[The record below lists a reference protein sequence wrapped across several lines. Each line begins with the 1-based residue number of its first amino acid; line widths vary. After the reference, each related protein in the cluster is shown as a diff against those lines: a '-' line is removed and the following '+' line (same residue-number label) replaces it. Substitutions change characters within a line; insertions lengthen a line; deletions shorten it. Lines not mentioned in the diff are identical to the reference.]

1 MHPLL
6 IPVGLAVAIAGLF
19 WPTED
24 KDNGE
29 VSKDSGKR
37 GGGDRSRKPV
47 SGSSKP
53 DNGSRIVKPAEPEPI
68 PEPEVIPNDQKSDS
82 DNAPTVDLRGD
93 QSGDNSRGE
102 SDSAPGSGEAEPV
115 TSDDPPV
122 IEDKPDA

>member
-29 VSKDSGKR
+29 VSKNGGKR
-37 GGGDRSRKPV
+37 GGSDSGGKPV
-47 SGSSKP
+47 PGRSKP
-53 DNGSRIVKPAEPEPI
+53 DHGSRIVKPAEPAPL
-68 PEPEVIPNDQKSDS
+68 PEPEVISDDKEPDS
-82 DNAPTVDLRGD
+82 DNAPTVDLRGN

-115 TSDDPPV
+115 TGNDPPV
-122 IEDKPDA
+122 TEDKPDA